1 MKDGPN
7 PEQPGLALKIGVAG
21 LIGIGAVVSGL
32 LVSRGGRRLVREAWQ
47 GRRRTRLEDRML
59 DVLWSDPVVGRRNF
73 DVEEVEPGLL
83 ELSGVVHGPRERAR
97 ALRLAHSIKGVED
110 IRDRL
115 ITERRSD
122 HREFGD
128 RARLYVER
136 RRRRRGRHAAGA

>member
-1 MKDGPN
+1 MKDGSN
-7 PEQPGLALKIGVAG
+7 GDQPGLALKIGIAG

-59 DVLWSDPVVGRRNF
+59 NVLWSDSVVGRRDF
-73 DVEEVEPGLL
+73 DVEEVEPGII
-83 ELSGVVHGPRERAR
+83 ELSGIVHGPRERAR
-97 ALRLAHSIKGVED
+97 ALRLAHSVKDIEG

-136 RRRRRGRHAAGA
+136 RRRRRGHRAAGA